1 MKYCGN
7 LKLKQFEKYWTRRA
21 RDFGKIYFVV
31 VDLNK
36 YFWKSYE
43 YVFINSK
50 GTEYSSSDVGI
61 EDLEDDP
68 RDVRIASLVAS
79 QTGTTA
85 RVQQQIGWLCGEP
98 MPDYAHVVY
107 KSVR

>member
-1 MKYCGN
+1 MIPLACKEIESGVAKN
-7 LKLKQFEKYWTRRA
+7 AEFN
-21 RDFGKIYFVV
+21 F
-31 VDLNK
+31 
-36 YFWKSYE
+36 
-43 YVFINSK
+43 K
-50 GTEYSSSDVGI
+50 GTEYTSSDVGV